1 MKKFWKW
8 MKENEHGTKVG
19 LLFDDS
25 INGTLLVP
33 TKQMLIGYMIKYLS
47 EEHHEF
53 IGLSNSSSN
62 QRQQGFVFE
71 TIEDYYERL
80 VTHITKGR
88 CD

>member
-1 MKKFWKW
+1 MNKFWKW
-8 MKENEHGTKVG
+8 MLTEAGFNKSEWFK
-19 LLFDDS
+19 LYKP
-25 INGTLLVP
+25 I
-33 TKQMLIGYMIKYLS
+33 MLIGYMIKYLS